1 MSINPDSFLDMV
13 GLTPGQV
20 KWASGMVDI
29 SSCDQCLPLSEN
41 SFQVERVLGDQR
53 VEPIVAL
60 DKNGQ
65 RLILDGN
72 HRVGAALR
80 RGVLSLYGCLGSI
93 EHSESG

>member
-1 MSINPDSFLDMV
+1 
-13 GLTPGQV
+13 
-20 KWASGMVDI
+20 
-29 SSCDQCLPLSEN
+29 
-41 SFQVERVLGDQR
+41 VLGDQR